1 MDVTRRYWAGCGLVC
16 LLAGGAWLLNNSLL
30 LIGAAGIGSALLS
43 SQLLFLWTIIRMTD
57 ELDVS
62 QTPTQTQVAV
72 NSDIQITIQGTL
84 SAPTPVDIQI
94 AMQPPRTATGVTAD
108 NTIELLVGEREATTT
123 VTAHC
128 PVAERLQ
135 FRPPTVTFT
144 DRAGFFRSSFTHGE
158 PATVTVTPDPLGE
171 IYVDA
176 GEKNQITSLGE
187 YQHGEHGTGLDPA
200 EVRQYIPG
208 DTIQKID
215 WKVTARLREPHV
227 REFEAETDLQTYIFL
242 DQRKSMYTGSETATK
257 FDYARQIAL
266 AYLTDSHS
274 TSEPLGLSLIQ
285 EEQIIDFPPAATQDH
300 YSRLRTHLYDRT
312 LPKTTVLHS
321 EPFEQPIEQFTTTDQ
336 KATRLQSQPSQ
347 FAQKLHPLLST
358 QGARIHQVND
368 DPLYR
373 TVQSQLKSTSGITRA
388 VLITDDVDRI
398 EVYEAVKLARQLS
411 DSVSVFL
418 IPNILFEQKGIVE
431 AEDAYQRYLDFDQF
445 RQSLTQ
451 LDGVIAFEVGSTDT
465 ANHLRTTS
473 ATSHQQRSPTSPEQ

>member
-1 MDVTRRYWAGCGLVC
+1 MDVTRRYWGGCGLVC
-16 LLAGGAWLLNNSLL
+16 LLAGGAWILNNSLL
-30 LIGAAGIGSALLS
+30 LIGAAGVGSALIS
-43 SQLLFLWTIIRMTD
+43 SQLLFLWTVVRITD
-57 ELDVS
+57 DLDIS
-62 QTPTQTQVAV
+62 QTPTQAQVAV
-72 NSDIQITIQGTL
+72 NSNVQLTIQGTL

-94 AMQPPRTATGVTAD
+94 AVQPPRTATGIAED
-108 NTIELLVGEREATTT
+108 ETIDILNGEREAKTT

-128 PVAERLQ
+128 PIAERLL

-158 PATVTVTPDPLGE
+158 TATITVTPDPLGD

-187 YQHGEHGTGLDPA
+187 YQQGEHGTGLDPA

-215 WKVTARLREPHV
+215 WKVTARLQEPHV
-227 REFEAETDLQTYIFL
+227 REFEAETDLQSYIFL
-242 DQRKSMYTGSETATK
+242 DQRKSMFTGSATATK
-257 FDYARQIAL
+257 FDYARQIVL
-266 AYLTDSHS
+266 AYLADAHS
-274 TSEPLGLSLIQ
+274 RGEPLGLSLIK
-285 EEQIIDFPPAATQDH
+285 EEQITNFSPGATQEH

-312 LPKTTVLHS
+312 QPESATRYSKV
-321 EPFEQPIEQFTTTDQ
+321 FEQPVKQFTTSDQ
-336 KATRLQSQPSQ
+336 KATRLQSESSQ
-347 FAQKLHPLLST
+347 FAQKLFPLLTT
-358 QGARIHQVND
+358 QGARIRHVTD

-373 TVQSQLKSTSGITRA
+373 TVRSQLKATYGITRT
-388 VLITDDVDRI
+388 VLITDDVDRV

-418 IPNILFEQKGIVE
+418 IPNILFEEKGIVE
-431 AEDAYQRYLDFDQF
+431 AEDAYQRYIDFDQF

-473 ATSHQQRSPTSPEQ
+473 ATSHGQRSPTPPEQ